1 MPNNKRK
8 TLKTVKGKD
17 KAHPYSRKAL
27 QINRIHL
34 RQDKLDKR
42 KSDWLNQA
50 NPTVER
56 YLWFRW
62 VLDEEQETA
71 TREQLAEFIEMYIN
85 RNDEELE
92 QLKAMHRPGQPR
104 PKAAR
109 EDLIMILK
117 KKETEEFNNGFVIP
131 DLTIAKNVKTLRQW
145 DSDINSIKLIRTI
158 KIKSPQSRESTNS
171 NDMTE

>member
-27 QINRIHL
+27 QINRINL

-42 KSDWLNQA
+42 KSDWLHQA

-71 TREQLAEFIEMYIN
+71 TREQLVEFIEMYLC
-85 RNDEELE
+85 RNDEELA
-92 QLKAMHRPGQPR
+92 QLKALHRPGQPR

-109 EDLIMILK
+109 EDLIMLLK
-117 KKETEEFNNGFVIP
+117 KKETEEFNHGFILP
-131 DLTIAKNVKTLRQW
+131 DLTISKNVKFLRQW
-145 DSDINSIKLIRTI
+145 DSDINSMTNIRTI
-158 KIKSPQSRESTNS
+158 KIKNTQPDQIADS
-171 NDMTE
+171 NVMQN